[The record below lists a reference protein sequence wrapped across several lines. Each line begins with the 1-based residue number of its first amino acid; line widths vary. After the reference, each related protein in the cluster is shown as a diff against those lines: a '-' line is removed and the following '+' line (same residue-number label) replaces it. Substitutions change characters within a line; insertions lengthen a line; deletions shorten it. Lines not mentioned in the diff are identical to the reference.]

1 MDICTTGGFTKR
13 QINVEPYQHWRKLSL
28 ICTFRHILIV
38 EDRNHSHYHCVVD
51 YLLFPSLAKYRV
63 SCRPP
68 ERRMRYTS
76 S

>member
-1 MDICTTGGFTKR
+1 MNICTLEVFAKR
-13 QINVEPYQHWRKLSL
+13 QINVEPYQHRRKLSL

-51 YLLFPSLAKYRV
+51 YLLFLSLAKHRV

>member
-1 MDICTTGGFTKR
+1 MDICTTGGFAKR
-13 QINVEPYQHWRKLSL
+13 QINVELYQHWRKLSL
-28 ICTFRHILIV
+28 ICTFRHILTV

>member
-1 MDICTTGGFTKR
+1 MDICTTGGFAKR

-28 ICTFRHILIV
+28 ICTFRHILTV

-51 YLLFPSLAKYRV
+51 YLFFPSLAKYRV

>member
-1 MDICTTGGFTKR
+1 MDICTTGGFAKR

-28 ICTFRHILIV
+28 ICTFRHILTV

-63 SCRPP
+63 SCRRP